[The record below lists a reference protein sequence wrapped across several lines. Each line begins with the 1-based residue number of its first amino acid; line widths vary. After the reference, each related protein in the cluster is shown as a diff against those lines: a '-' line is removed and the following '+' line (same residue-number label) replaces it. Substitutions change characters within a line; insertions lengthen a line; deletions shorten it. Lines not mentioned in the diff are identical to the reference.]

1 MRYTTLRLVQI
12 ALLHSVYVDDDDD
25 DDDATVVRCGMQA
38 TRTAT
43 RCSRSSRLDVIIV
56 TSNTSVNRRQ
66 SSTNCSSTL
75 RSQVSSLTVI

>member
-12 ALLHSVYVDDDDD
+12 ALLHSVYVDDDD